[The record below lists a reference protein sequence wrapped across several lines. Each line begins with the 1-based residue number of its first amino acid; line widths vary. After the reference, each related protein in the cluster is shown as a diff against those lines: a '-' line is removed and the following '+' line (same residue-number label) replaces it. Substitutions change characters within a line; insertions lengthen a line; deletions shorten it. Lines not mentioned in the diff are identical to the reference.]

1 MKKFLI
7 FWNEIFEKTVWYLL
21 FLLYFFDIEPEDI
34 YLWNLRDTQKLTC
47 VHHFDEFFS
56 CLFQVWCPTPL
67 TPCVGE
73 WWWLPVPASNTRV
86 QLTVLF
92 KLSRMK
98 VSCPWWRELVSKII
112 VYGLTKLFH
121 HFFHEIFLFTF
132 CEVFYK
138 VKVFTRNMKHL
149 TCSWH
154 AFTNFE
160 NFFLKNFDVFF

>member
-98 VSCPWWRELVSKII
+98 VSCPWWRELVSRII
-112 VYGLTKLFH
+112 IYCGLTKFFH
-121 HFFHEIFLFTF
+121 HFI
-132 CEVFYK
+132 
-138 VKVFTRNMKHL
+138 L
-149 TCSWH
+149 TK
-154 AFTNFE
+154 
-160 NFFLKNFDVFF
+160 FFLIFWEFERNLTNSSDIFKDLKFFFVWAAEKGN